1 MTTTSEQ
8 QELQL
13 QQELEELRRDE
24 EFMLAH
30 MKKATISRALGVGSS
45 HGAMWIRTTK
55 IMVDGKSRWHSEYQS
70 REEVFRSVDM
80 RELVVAVYWLML
92 GRGPLKKAAMAEIAP
107 PAFWLEFLRIAR
119 EAQWQGQKVHL
130 ALLSTTSS
138 VVPMRIRLASWLYLL
153 ERSPRALSRAGLD
166 AGGFELETV
175 NFSARYEKRWREL
188 TVLGVEAM
196 FEKRCFQASFAADL
210 SPLKKADWF
219 SFALVK
225 HCLEVVCMWLETFS
239 EAELGMTY
247 REVLIYAVGHYR
259 GVDAAILVNKLE
271 ELRPGLCAGFC
282 DRHGNNLLWYT
293 ATCWQ
298 PRKKRS
304 KGLTTAQVQQLYQ
317 QSQISPQ
324 SSAKSGPKPAPWMEI
339 AKNYTHLAKE
349 REGSRNLLKLLCAL
363 GVSPQKPNAL
373 GFSFRDLDDYA
384 RLVGRRWQIMR
395 IHTRLPGFDNGGVW
409 KQSGCLSA

>member
-1 MTTTSEQ
+1 
-8 QELQL
+8 
-13 QQELEELRRDE
+13 
-24 EFMLAH
+24 
-30 MKKATISRALGVGSS
+30 
-45 HGAMWIRTTK
+45 
-55 IMVDGKSRWHSEYQS
+55 QS

-80 RELVVAVYWLML
+80 RELVAAVYWLML
-92 GRGPLKKAAMAEIAP
+92 GRGPSKKAAMAEIAP

-119 EAQWQGQKVHL
+119 EAKWQGQKVHL
-130 ALLSTTSS
+130 ALVRTTSAA
-138 VVPMRIRLASWLYLL
+138 VPTRIRLASWLYLL
-153 ERSPRALSRAGLD
+153 DRSPRALSRAGLN
-166 AGGFELETV
+166 AESFELEQV
-175 NFSARYEKRWREL
+175 NFSARQVKRWRDL
-188 TVLGVEAM
+188 TVMGVEAM
-196 FEKRCFQASFAADL
+196 FEKRCYQASFAADL

-304 KGLTTAQVQQLYQ
+304 KGLTTAQVYQLYLQ
-317 QSQISPQ
+317 NKMSPQ
-324 SSAKSGPKPAPWMEI
+324 SSAKSGLKPAPWMEV
-339 AKNYTHLAKE
+339 AKNYSHLAKE

-384 RLVGRRWQIMR
+384 CLVGRRWQIMR
-395 IHTRLPGFDNGGVW
+395 IHTRLPGFDDGRVW